1 MESNFG
7 PDFHNGSVVLD
18 EVSNIHW
25 HFINLGGVVLLNV
38 PGEKKNVITKQKEGQ
53 DTALLS
59 SKNIKPIDLTSRS

>member
-38 PGEKKNVITKQKEGQ
+38 PGENKNVITNRKKVKIQHC
-53 DTALLS
+53 
-59 SKNIKPIDLTSRS
+59 